1 MSRPLRTACV
11 LAVSLAVTS
20 GPAHA
25 AAPAPA
31 PASRPAAPA
40 SDSRLA
46 VLPIALSGSEDEAA
60 GASLFDHLNKGLARG
75 AFTVVP
81 PADVEKH
88 AAGGCSEPRCLEAL
102 RTQAG
107 ATFALRSV
115 VTVDDRDYVVRL
127 ELLAT
132 RDGAVLAS
140 SEERC
145 DLCGLAEVGALV
157 EAQGALLRRSLED
170 LIQGP
175 PRLVLTSKPAGALV
189 FVDDKL
195 VGTTP
200 FEQNL
205 LEGTHVIRL
214 TLANHVTAE
223 QRVELVAGVRETL
236 DVQLRPEPKIARFRA
251 TGWAGLLVGLPVA
264 AAGVS
269 LLALDGRQFRGR
281 CGPGDVDANSNCR
294 YVFDT
299 DWGGAFAL
307 AAGAA
312 LVTAGVMLLL
322 RTRDRSQARG
332 PARGRPRALLGP
344 TGVTIVGRF

>member
-1 MSRPLRTACV
+1 MSRRSCA
-11 LAVSLAVTS
+11 LAVSLALAAT
-20 GPAHA
+20 PAHA
-25 AAPAPA
+25 A
-31 PASRPAAPA
+31 PAATPTTA
-40 SDSRLA
+40 TAQPTADSRLA
-46 VLPIALSGSEDEAA
+46 VLPISLTGSDDEAA
-60 GASLFDHLNKGLARG
+60 GPRLSEHLQKGLARG
-75 AFTVVP
+75 KFAVVP
-81 PADVEKH
+81 AADVDRH
-88 AAGGCSEPRCLEAL
+88 APAGCSDRPCLDAL
-102 RTQAG
+102 RERAG

-115 VTVDDRDYVVRL
+115 ITVDDRDYVVRL

-205 LEGTHVIRL
+205 LEGSHVIRL
-214 TLANHVTAE
+214 TLENHVPNE

-236 DVQLRPEPKIARFRA
+236 EVELKPEPKIARFRA
-251 TGWAGLLVGLPVA
+251 TGWAGLFVGLPVA

-269 LLALDGRQFRGR
+269 LLALDGRQYRGR
-281 CGPGDVDANSNCR
+281 CGPGDVDLNNNCR
-294 YVFDT
+294 FVFDT

-322 RTRDRSQARG
+322 RTRDRPPSPR
-332 PARGRPRALLGP
+332 RPRAFLGP
-344 TGVTIVGRF
+344 TGVAIVGRF

>member
-1 MSRPLRTACV
+1 LSRSPRRVCA
-11 LAVSLAVTS
+11 LAVCLALAA

-25 AAPAPA
+25 APTAAA
-31 PASRPAAPA
+31 TPAAASASPKPA
-40 SDSRLA
+40 GDSRLA
-46 VLPIALSGSEDEAA
+46 VLPIALTGSEDETA
-60 GASLFDHLNKGLARG
+60 GPRLFEHLQKGLARG
-75 AFTVVP
+75 AFAVVP
-81 PADVEKH
+81 PADVDKH
-88 AAGGCSEPRCLEAL
+88 APAGCSDRPCLDAL
-102 RTQAG
+102 RKQAG

-115 VTVDDRDYVVRL
+115 ITVNDRDYVVRL

-140 SEERC
+140 SEEKC

-205 LEGTHVIRL
+205 LEGSHVIRL
-214 TLANHVTAE
+214 TLENHVPNE
-223 QRVELVAGVRETL
+223 QRIELVAGVRETL
-236 DVQLRPEPKIARFRA
+236 EVELKPEPKIARFRA
-251 TGWAGLLVGLPVA
+251 AGWAGVFVGLPVA
-264 AAGVS
+264 LAGAS
-269 LLALDGRQFRGR
+269 LLALDGKQHRGI
-281 CGPGDVDANSNCR
+281 CGPGDIDLNGNCR
-294 YVFDT
+294 FVFDT
-299 DWGGAFAL
+299 DWGGAIAL

-322 RTRDRSQARG
+322 RTRDRPQSR
-332 PARGRPRALLGP
+332 RRPRAFLGP